1 MVIMVTPEKELK
13 RARIEGAIDALLLA
27 HWASWIGAFPNDGE
41 EVRSLTIDDLSGE
54 WSKARKA
61 RLHLYVDDNHG
72 LHWRKVDGE
81 NLLDGDHYNTL
92 TAVLVQKV
100 QELHA
105 LDSESE

>member
-1 MVIMVTPEKELK
+1 MRENE
-13 RARIEGAIDALLLA
+13 
-27 HWASWIGAFPNDGE
+27 
-41 EVRSLTIDDLSGE
+41 GE

-61 RLHLYVDDNHG
+61 RLHLYVDDNRG

-92 TAVLVQKV
+92 TAILVQKV